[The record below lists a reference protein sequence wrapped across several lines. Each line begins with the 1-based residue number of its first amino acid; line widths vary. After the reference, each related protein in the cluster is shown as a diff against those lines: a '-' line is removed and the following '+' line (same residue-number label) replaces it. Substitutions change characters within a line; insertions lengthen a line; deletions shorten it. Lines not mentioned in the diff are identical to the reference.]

1 MRKVSYLIIFTSM
14 NELNSPQSPPNENPD
29 ENQEKNDSD
38 SLSEERGIKPRI
50 SPIAAAFIGLI
61 GGFLLYQIVGGI
73 LTLVIFGI
81 NFESAPINS
90 VRLMTM
96 GGQILF
102 ILLPA
107 LLFSKWFYEDVSRI
121 LRIRVPAWQEFIL
134 FGIGIIILTPLL
146 QYFILVQNHFI
157 EIWAANSHFINSIK
171 SALDSLNELVEK
183 TYGDLLTAHNIGE
196 AVLVIAVVAVVPAI
210 CEETMFR
217 GFIQKSFEL
226 RIKPVWAAL
235 ITAIFFG
242 LYHFNPYGMIP
253 LIILGFYFGFAAYK
267 SNSILIPMS
276 LHFTNNFIAIMVY
289 FIIGNQDLIDTT
301 PDTNVDLNSA
311 FLMIVLLTIIMIGLI
326 ITIKKYYSKISLT

>member
-1 MRKVSYLIIFTSM
+1 M
-14 NELNSPQSPPNENPD
+14 NEDPDSEKQKNEDSKLSSEGGIQPQ
-29 ENQEKNDSD
+29 
-38 SLSEERGIKPRI
+38 I

-61 GGFLLYQIVGGI
+61 GGFILYQIIGGVI
-73 LTLVIFGI
+73 TLLIFGM
-81 NFESAPINS
+81 NMESAPVNA

-107 LLFSKWFYEDVSRI
+107 LLFSKWFYIDVSSVIRT
-121 LRIRVPAWQEFIL
+121 RVPSWKEFAL

-146 QYFILVQNHFI
+146 QYFIMVQNYVI
-157 EIWAANSHFINSIK
+157 EIWAANSQFINSIK

-183 TYGDLLTAHNIGE
+183 TYGNLLTAHNFFE
-196 AVLVIAVVAVVPAI
+196 ALLVIAVVAVVPAV

-226 RIKPVWAAL
+226 RIKPIWAAL

-242 LYHFNPYGMIP
+242 IYHFNPYGMIP
-253 LIILGFYFGFAAYK
+253 LIVLGFYFGFAAYM
-267 SNSILIPMS
+267 SNSILVPMS

-289 FIIGNQDLIDTT
+289 FLAGNEDLINSA

-311 FLMIVLLTIIMIGLI
+311 LIMIILLTLIMIGLI
-326 ITIKKYYSKISLT
+326 ITIKKFYSKQITT

>member
-1 MRKVSYLIIFTSM
+1 M
-14 NELNSPQSPPNENPD
+14 NEDPDSEKQKNEDSKLSSEGGIQPQ
-29 ENQEKNDSD
+29 
-38 SLSEERGIKPRI
+38 I

-61 GGFLLYQIVGGI
+61 GGFILYQIIGGVI
-73 LTLVIFGI
+73 TLLIFGM
-81 NFESAPINS
+81 NMESAPVNA

-107 LLFSKWFYEDVSRI
+107 LLFSKWFYIDVSSVIRT
-121 LRIRVPAWQEFIL
+121 RVPSWKEFAL

-146 QYFILVQNHFI
+146 QYFIMVQNYVI
-157 EIWAANSHFINSIK
+157 EIWAANSQFINSIK

-183 TYGDLLTAHNIGE
+183 TYGNLLTAHNFFE
-196 AVLVIAVVAVVPAI
+196 ALLVIAVVAVVPAV

-226 RIKPVWAAL
+226 RIKPIWAAL

-242 LYHFNPYGMIP
+242 IYHFNPYGMIP
-253 LIILGFYFGFAAYK
+253 LIVLGFYFGFAAYM
-267 SNSILIPMS
+267 SNSILVPMS

-289 FIIGNQDLIDTT
+289 FLAGNEDLINST

-311 FLMIVLLTIIMIGLI
+311 LIMIILLTLIMIGLI
-326 ITIKKYYSKISLT
+326 ITIKKFYSKQITT

>member
-1 MRKVSYLIIFTSM
+1 MDDFNSQQDPG
-14 NELNSPQSPPNENPD
+14 NEDPGTDKQNKDNSGLN
-29 ENQEKNDSD
+29 
-38 SLSEERGIKPRI
+38 LHGGIKPQI

-61 GGFLLYQIVGGI
+61 GGFILYQVVGGVI
-73 LTLVIFGI
+73 TLLIFGMDLE
-81 NFESAPINS
+81 NAPVNA

-96 GGQILF
+96 AGQILF

-107 LLFSKWFYEDVSRI
+107 LLFSKWFYIDVSSVIRT
-121 LRIRVPAWQEFIL
+121 RVPSWKEFVL

-146 QYFILVQNHFI
+146 QYFIAIQTYFVDIL
-157 EIWAANSHFINSIK
+157 AANSPFINSIK
-171 SALDSLNELVEK
+171 TALDSLNELVEK
-183 TYGDLLTAHNIGE
+183 TYSNLLTAKNIYE
-196 AVLVIAVVAVVPAI
+196 AILVIAVVAVVPAL

-253 LIILGFYFGFAAYK
+253 LIILGFYFGFAAYM

-276 LHFTNNFIAIMVY
+276 LHFINNFIAIMVY
-289 FIIGNQDLIDTT
+289 FLIGNEDLINST
-301 PDTNVDLNSA
+301 PDKNVDLNSA
-311 FLMIVLLTIIMIGLI
+311 VIMILSLGLIMIGWI
-326 ITIKKYYSKISLT
+326 ITIRKFYSKQTKV